1 MSNYFHQ
8 ALNSLF
14 DVLHLNHENVDDV
27 IDETIDGL
35 TLLTEVTSYP
45 EEALEAVKR
54 RAEAVRE
61 AVKNNPLPA
70 QPESCKQ
77 PVH

>member
-1 MSNYFHQ
+1 MNNDFRQ

-14 DVLHLNHENVDDV
+14 DILHLHPDGVDEF
-27 IDETIDGL
+27 ID
-35 TLLTEVTSYP
+35 
-45 EEALEAVKR
+45 EALEVLNMMSYASVYPI
-54 RAEAVRE
+54 E